1 MSILVFVK
9 NFQNTIMSMLR
20 HFNIKIVMA
29 VFCLPVALYKQ
40 WGTFSYSNGASTKT
54 ITLPLVY
61 SQANYAIVLQDIS
74 NVASDNAYW
83 KYMQALSKNNQ
94 NFTCYNGSGTAGSVV
109 WFSAG
114 V

>member
-1 MSILVFVK
+1 MFIQLAIDLDILQQGV
-9 NFQNTIMSMLR
+9 
-20 HFNIKIVMA
+20 
-29 VFCLPVALYKQ
+29 KQ
-40 WGTFSYSNGASTKT
+40 WGTFSYSIGVSTKT

-74 NVASDNAYW
+74 YVASDDAYW